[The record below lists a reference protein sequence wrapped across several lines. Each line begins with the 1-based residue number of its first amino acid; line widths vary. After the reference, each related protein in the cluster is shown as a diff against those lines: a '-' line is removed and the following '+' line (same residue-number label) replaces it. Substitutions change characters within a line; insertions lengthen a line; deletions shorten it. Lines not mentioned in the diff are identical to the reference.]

1 MLNKLNGGITYRF
14 HARDLHLV
22 VGPTA
27 PGNAGAIP
35 RVVQLGSS
43 GSLTFRKWSKLTSAG
58 MVRVPL

>member
-43 GSLTFRKWSKLTSAG
+43 GSLTFRK
-58 MVRVPL
+58 

>member
-27 PGNAGAIP
+27 PGM
-35 RVVQLGSS
+35 RVR
-43 GSLTFRKWSKLTSAG
+43 FRVWLSWVLA
-58 MVRVPL
+58 VH